1 VYQWDEEKNRSNK
14 AKHGIGFELAT
25 KAFEDPFVV
34 SRYEGNEGGE
44 HRYRIL
50 GLVDGVMILFV
61 AFTDREVGFGDHVTR
76 IISARRADR
85 SERRIYEE
93 ERRRHQDQL

>member
-1 VYQWDEEKNRSNK
+1 VYEWDEDKNRSNK
-14 AKHGIGFELAT
+14 VKHGISFELAT

-44 HRYRIL
+44 DRYRIL
-50 GLVDGVMILFV
+50 GLVNGVMILLV
-61 AFTDREVGFGDHVTR
+61 AFTDREVGLGDHVTR

-85 SERRIYEE
+85 SERRIYEQ
-93 ERRRHQDQL
+93 ERRRSQNQV